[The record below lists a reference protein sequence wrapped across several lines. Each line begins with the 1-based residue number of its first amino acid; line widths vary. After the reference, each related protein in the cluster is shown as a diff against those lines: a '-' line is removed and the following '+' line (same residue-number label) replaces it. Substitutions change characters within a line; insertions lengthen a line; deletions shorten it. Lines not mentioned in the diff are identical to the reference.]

1 MNFLSPTSLD
11 PSAPTTEGAMPSWL
25 LAADNHNIGN
35 NQGGSWLDP
44 TTWENNFQNAGK
56 FISVSV
62 LSGANSFYNTG
73 VTVGNW
79 FGASTEL
86 RETNNWISALDSNLG
101 AYYDQNRE
109 AADLAG
115 FVASSL
121 IPGLGG
127 VKILTAGQKALASSI
142 KVGSLGNNMSRAT
155 GLLVPRTEDFVKLAA
170 KDLAATNASFSLINS
185 NVVKALASGT
195 WQNVL
200 EGAAFEVAVQATM
213 FKSPILENQDV
224 GDIVKNVAIGGIL
237 GGAIGGSFEA
247 ARTFTS
253 LKKALRVEDKAAK
266 PFTSKETFDEAFSP
280 SSKVVLGSLDLES
293 GAIPIPPSGAI
304 DDPLYVKDAKNFLD
318 KVRRT
323 NNDSRTMVH
332 EMVTAQDLEI
342 GNLLADTIHVNPEK
356 YLAGEVGSNTNQI
369 LNNFLHAD
377 GVARLV
383 KPLQVEKEIKDVIK
397 SGNMGELQNLHVRYV
412 KLLGSDAGD
421 ISANAPMVVSL
432 ADKVLPKTGQSTRD
446 AVMSEVKSYGFST
459 KKVWDAS
466 KLTGLSAHNEAEA
479 RYIWFRENAPKI
491 KEGTTF
497 HQNDIPALEHLFET
511 NQWSGV
517 KLIDDAGT
525 SSPISSSQELY
536 ETIAASKE
544 RVANQLLLDM
554 SYKGSIPIEYGTDA
568 ISRIVNTSRD
578 YLEGTRSL
586 DKEFSDLFYR
596 QGINKAYAEAK
607 VAAGLSNKVDIN
619 LARTEFLP
627 EYAKVGYRIPE
638 SETLFN
644 GNISDA
650 TSYLASQQ
658 ALFQK
663 TLDNVWA
670 KGAGELA
677 SQAPEITDTMLV
689 SASRVG
695 AGPSLVSFAA
705 GKYGSLEA
713 AFEQLGSVTQ
723 RLKLA
728 NRESASELL
737 NGPLVQLANDSKAA
751 IEVSTI
757 WSKISSTSEHYI
769 LAEDGAL
776 YGLDNGPMLIARKI
790 AKNEEAVADGF
801 EAAGV
806 KLQEG
811 APEFIPINNDAT
823 YAALK
828 AHRDSNA
835 RRISL
840 ERDRQA
846 ALGRENY
853 KDPEVVYPVR
863 PNTQDYKHFAF
874 VVDPSVTG
882 SGHISMIHAASESE
896 LKELSSRVPTNY
908 RVLYKADTEEFY
920 RAQGSYDYNRTLNE
934 NYVDADL
941 RKKGISSQF
950 FVQTD
955 PQRIVD
961 NILQHNLRQ
970 EDVAAV
976 ELVRMKYQKQF
987 DWLED
992 QAGQYSKI
1000 ESSEYGSTLDR
1011 VEKFNKN
1018 PYLSYIKLGLDV
1030 SRATENPLLYSMNKA
1045 LDGAVSRA
1053 YAKVSELWTAAKTP
1067 AEMDSINAAL
1077 KEAGYNNAYYDAAL
1091 NQYANHP
1098 APKGVL
1104 SGFIR
1109 NANALLSKF
1118 TLGLD
1123 PMNALNNTVGANVL
1137 RGTELSQVTK
1147 AIAQGN
1153 PELVGK
1159 LAELTQLALPGVTEG
1174 TITSPSKLMASS
1186 IKRYFGPE
1194 GKKLIQEYT
1203 DNGYIRGIS
1212 AQFHSILDDIAL
1224 KGTET
1229 VDDLS
1234 LKLNS
1239 AFGKAKALV
1248 DKGES
1253 YSGNTVAEEFNRFLS
1268 ADVMRQ
1274 ITDVGVQGGVL
1285 SAKEAK
1291 AYINTFVNRVE
1302 GNTIASQ
1309 RPLLFSGPIG
1319 QAIGLFQSYQFNLLQ
1334 NLFRYVGEGRGKDV
1348 ATLLGLQGTF
1358 YGLNGMPGF
1367 SFINQHI
1374 VGTASGNTNHKDL
1387 YDATYGIA
1395 GKNAGEFLLYGLP
1408 SFGLQ
1413 ANLYTRGD
1421 INPRQVTII
1430 PTTIAEVPIV
1440 GAFGKFFASL
1450 AGVATNVNNGAP
1462 VWESFLNG
1470 VEHNGISRPLAGVAQ
1485 VMRAAGPNGT
1495 VYSTSN
1501 KGTIMGQND
1510 FLSWSSMVRLAGARP
1525 MDEAIVNDAFYRIN
1539 SYAAVDRKKKLDLAE
1554 AIKLS
1559 VEGGLTPQEDQ
1570 VATFAEKYAAS
1581 GGKQGGFNKYI
1592 MEQYKKANL
1601 SQSEQILKQVQNPL
1615 TYKMQLLMGGEDGT
1629 GY

>member
-1 MNFLSPTSLD
+1 MNFLTPTSLD
-11 PSAPTTEGAMPSWL
+11 SSTPVDEGILPSWL
-25 LAADNHNIGN
+25 TAADNHNIGN
-35 NQGGSWLDP
+35 NQGGSWFDP

-79 FGASTEL
+79 FGAAVEL
-86 RETNNWISALDSNLG
+86 RETNNWISTLDSNLG

-109 AADLAG
+109 SADLAG

-127 VKILTAGQKALASSI
+127 IKILTAGQKALSGAV
-142 KVGSLGNNMSRAT
+142 KAGSFGANMSRAT
-155 GLLVPRTEDFVKLAA
+155 GLLVPATEDFVKLAA
-170 KDLAATNASFSLINS
+170 KDLAATNASFSLING

-195 WQNVL
+195 WQQVL
-200 EGAAFEVAVQATM
+200 EGAAFETAVQATM
-213 FKSPILENQDV
+213 FKSPVLQDQDV
-224 GDIVKNVAIGGIL
+224 GDIVKNVAIGGLL

-253 LKKALRVEDKAAK
+253 LKKALRIEDKAAK
-266 PFTSKETFDEAFSP
+266 PFTSKEAFDEAFSP

-293 GAIPIPPSGAI
+293 GAIPIPPMGAI
-304 DDPLYVKDAKNFLD
+304 DDPLYVKDTKNFLD

-323 NNDSRTMVH
+323 NNDSRTLVH
-332 EMVTAQDLEI
+332 EMVTGKDLEI
-342 GNLLADTIHVNPEK
+342 GNLLADTIHVNPEA
-356 YLAGEVGSNTNQI
+356 YLAGEVGSNTNTV

-377 GVARLV
+377 GVARLS
-383 KPLQVEKEIKDVIK
+383 KPLKVENDIREAIK
-397 SGNMGELQNLHVRYV
+397 SGNIGELDKFHVRYV
-412 KLLGSDAGD
+412 KILGQDAGD
-421 ISANAPMVVSL
+421 ISANAPMVVSI
-432 ADKVLPKTGQSTRD
+432 ADKVLPRAGQSTKD
-446 AVMSEVKSYGFST
+446 AVLAEVKSYGFST
-459 KKVWDAS
+459 KKLWDAS
-466 KLTGLSAHNEAEA
+466 KLSGLSAHNEAEA
-479 RYIWFRENAPKI
+479 RYIWFTQNAPKI
-491 KEGTTF
+491 KEGTVF
-497 HQNDIPALEHLFET
+497 HENDIPALEHIFQT
-511 NQWSGV
+511 NQWNGIKLVDELGV
-517 KLIDDAGT
+517 QNKIK
-525 SSPISSSQELY
+525 SSQELY
-536 ETIAASKE
+536 ETITASKE

-554 SYKGSIPIEYGTDA
+554 SYKGNIPIEYGTDA

-586 DKEFSDLFYR
+586 DKEYNDLFYR

-607 VAAGLSNKVDIN
+607 VAAGLSNKVDLE

-638 SETLFN
+638 DAALFD
-644 GNISDA
+644 GNIANA

-658 ALFQK
+658 AVFQK

-677 SQAPEITDTMLV
+677 SQAPEITDTMLA

-695 AGPSLVSFAA
+695 AGPTLVSFAA

-751 IEVSTI
+751 IEISTI
-757 WSKISSTSEHYI
+757 WSKIAGTAEHYI

-776 YGLDNGPMLIARKI
+776 YGLDSGPMLVARKI
-790 AKNEEAVADGF
+790 AKPQAVEEGF
-801 EAAGV
+801 EGAGV
-806 KLQEG
+806 KLQQG

-828 AHRDSNA
+828 AHRDVNA

-846 ALGRENY
+846 ALGRENF
-853 KDPEVVYPVR
+853 KDLEVIYPVR
-863 PNTQDYKHFAF
+863 PNTQDYDHFAF
-874 VVDPSVTG
+874 VVDPKITG
-882 SGHISMIHAASESE
+882 AGHMSMIHAASESE
-896 LKELSSRVPTNY
+896 LKELIARVP
-908 RVLYKADTEEFY
+908 VGYKTLLKDDVEEFY

-941 RKKGISSQF
+941 RKKGIASEF

-955 PQRIVD
+955 SKKIVD

-970 EDVAAV
+970 EDIAAV

-992 QAGQYSKI
+992 QAGQYSKL
-1000 ESSEYGSTLDR
+1000 EGSAYQNTLEKA
-1011 VEKFNKN
+1011 EKFGKN

-1030 SRATENPLLYSMNKA
+1030 SRASENPLLYSMNKA

-1053 YAKVSELWTAAKTP
+1053 YAKVSELWGAAKTP
-1067 AEMDSINAAL
+1067 AEMDSVNAAL

-1098 APKGVL
+1098 APKGEL
-1104 SGFIR
+1104 SKFIR

-1123 PMNALNNTVGANVL
+1123 PMNALNNTIGANVL
-1137 RGTELSQVTK
+1137 RGTELSQVTR

-1174 TITSPSKLMASS
+1174 TITSPAKLMASS

-1194 GKKLIQEYT
+1194 SKALIKEYT
-1203 DNGYIRGIS
+1203 DAGYIRGIS

-1248 DKGES
+1248 DKGEA
-1253 YSGNTVAEEFNRFLS
+1253 YSGNKIAEEFNRFLS

-1348 ATLLGLQGTF
+1348 STLLGLQGTF

-1395 GKNAGEFLLYGLP
+1395 GKTAGEFLLYGMP

-1430 PTTIAEVPIV
+1430 PTTLAEVPIV

-1485 VMRAAGPNGT
+1485 VMRAAGPNGS

-1510 FLSWSSMVRLAGARP
+1510 FLSWSSAVRLAGARP

-1539 SYAAVDRKKKLDLAE
+1539 AYAAVDRTKKQNLAE
-1554 AIKLS
+1554 AVKLS
-1559 VEGGLTPQEDQ
+1559 VEGGLIPKEDQ

-1581 GGKQGGFNKYI
+1581 GGKQGSFNKYI
-1592 MEQYKKANL
+1592 MEQYKKATL
-1601 SQSEQILKQVQNPL
+1601 SQSQQILHQVQNPL